1 MLGELQLWA
10 YDDAEAVQES
20 NPPTF
25 PTRDLDPL
33 PNLLASDA
41 AASQNTSFSGVV
53 STALFNRTPPG
64 NFEIITFY

>member
-1 MLGELQLWA
+1 MLGELQQWA
-10 YDDAEAVQES
+10 YDDAEAIQES
-20 NPPTF
+20 DPPTF

-53 STALFNRTPPG
+53 STALSNHMPPV
-64 NFEIITFY
+64 NF